1 MKLKITSNFSFG
13 KLANSLPKIIEKHT
27 QRTARSSAEGARENI
42 SKGLSP
48 PLKPSTLAI
57 RKQRKRGGSKPLF
70 EKGKLFRSIK
80 GTSEGL
86 EMLEYGKYHHEG
98 FTPKKIPFI
107 MGSLS
112 GKSKGKEYIAFAHN
126 KKNIQVPARPFIFP
140 SEKTILKSQDA
151 FKREIN
157 IALKK

>member
-1 MKLKITSNFSFG
+1 M
-13 KLANSLPKIIEKHT
+13 
-27 QRTARSSAEGARENI
+27 SSAEGARERI

-57 RKQRKRGGSKPLF
+57 RKQRETGGSKPLF
-70 EKGKLFRSIK
+70 ETGALFKSIK
-80 GTSEGL
+80 GTSEGI

-112 GKSKGKEYIAFAHN
+112 GESKGKEFIAFAHN
-126 KKNIQVPARPFIFP
+126 KKNIEVPARPFILP
-140 SEKTILKSQDA
+140 SKKSMSKSIQE
-151 FKREIN
+151 FKKDIN
-157 IALKK
+157 KALNK